1 MFAWE
6 QRKLRKTNTFFTDG
20 NYGEAYP
27 KSSDMTNSNDG
38 VPFLTG
44 GNLKDGQIDITDVN
58 YITKK
63 KHEELTSGHLIEDD
77 IIIAVRGSLGALGY
91 VNKKNIDWN
100 INSQLAILRTNK
112 TELIGKYLLQF
123 LLSSRGQI
131 ELTKRQTGSAL
142 KQLPIK
148 ALKDINIPI
157 TSIREQQKIGQFFN
171 NLDSLITLHQ
181 RKVKYLIS
189 TSVVYL

>member
-1 MFAWE
+1 MAITPITRANLPKKDRDFS
-6 QRKLRKTNTFFTDG
+6 
-20 NYGEAYP
+20 
-27 KSSDMTNSNDG
+27 KSSS
-38 VPFLTG
+38 P
-44 GNLKDGQIDITDVN
+44 
-58 YITKK
+58 
-63 KHEELTSGHLIEDD
+63 
-77 IIIAVRGSLGALGY
+77 GAIFNN

-181 RKVKYLIS
+181 RKLEKLKQLKKFLLQNMFI
-189 TSVVYL
+189 

>member
-1 MFAWE
+1 M
-6 QRKLRKTNTFFTDG
+6 
-20 NYGEAYP
+20 
-27 KSSDMTNSNDG
+27 
-38 VPFLTG
+38 
-44 GNLKDGQIDITDVN
+44 
-58 YITKK
+58 
-63 KHEELTSGHLIEDD
+63 
-77 IIIAVRGSLGALGY
+77 
-91 VNKKNIDWN
+91 
-100 INSQLAILRTNK
+100 
-112 TELIGKYLLQF
+112 QF

-181 RKVKYLIS
+181 RKPKYIS
-189 TSVVYL
+189 KLT

>member
-1 MFAWE
+1 
-6 QRKLRKTNTFFTDG
+6 
-20 NYGEAYP
+20 
-27 KSSDMTNSNDG
+27 
-38 VPFLTG
+38 
-44 GNLKDGQIDITDVN
+44 
-58 YITKK
+58 
-63 KHEELTSGHLIEDD
+63 
-77 IIIAVRGSLGALGY
+77 GY

-112 TELIGKYLLQF
+112 PELIGKYLLQF

-131 ELTKRQTGSAL
+131 EFSKRQTGSAL

-157 TSIREQQKIGQFFN
+157 TSIKEQQKIGQFFN

-181 RKVKYLIS
+181 RGSI
-189 TSVVYL
+189 

>member
-1 MFAWE
+1 
-6 QRKLRKTNTFFTDG
+6 
-20 NYGEAYP
+20 
-27 KSSDMTNSNDG
+27 MTNSNDG

-157 TSIREQQKIGQFFN
+157 TSIKEQQKIGQFFN
-171 NLDSLITLHQ
+171 NLDSLIALHQ
-181 RKVKYLIS
+181 RKLEHLELMKKGLLQQMFV
-189 TSVVYL
+189 